1 MITEMW
7 ISKIYWTWSPHDCL
21 VYILCTITNCAVH
34 FKPRGVTWGEDYC
47 VLQCTLKTWFHPI
60 SFSKKCKVMKTLLNF
75 YPKYYPRLS
84 CTMIDVSAH
93 YGIPPPKKV
102 SSYAFIVYY
111 TKYLIFIMSH
121 LLNLNNLWLLHWRS
135 YLCTDNVRLNHRFLW
150 FECSIGYN
158 STQTLVQDK
167 HRHDYVRGFSNYLT
181 SNVL

>member
-1 MITEMW
+1 MW

-34 FKPRGVTWGEDYC
+34 FTPRGVTWGEDYC

-93 YGIPPPKKV
+93 YVIPPPQKI

-111 TKYLIFIMSH
+111 TKYLIFILSD
-121 LLNLNNLWLLHWRS
+121 LLKSIISGYTGKVLIICSSTLGQWIHIQYIIK
-135 YLCTDNVRLNHRFLW
+135 YLKDHKKL
-150 FECSIGYN
+150 
-158 STQTLVQDK
+158 
-167 HRHDYVRGFSNYLT
+167 
-181 SNVL
+181 

>member
-1 MITEMW
+1 MW

-93 YGIPPPKKV
+93 YGIPPPKKI

-111 TKYLIFIMSH
+111 TKYLIFILSH
-121 LLNLNNLWLLHWRS
+121 LLNLNNLWLRYKVFNIQVYACLIW
-135 YLCTDNVRLNHRFLW
+135 
-150 FECSIGYN
+150 
-158 STQTLVQDK
+158 TLVW
-167 HRHDYVRGFSNYLT
+167 FSKLAMVYMREREGKRYSLQNL
-181 SNVL
+181 